1 MHKIKNILS
10 ILTMYLTISGLAINL
25 IAIPKCLTG
34 KAAISVTEKN
44 FFITTETEE
53 GE

>member
-1 MHKIKNILS
+1 MQNLAAIKNVLV
-10 ILTMYLTISGLAINL
+10 MYFVITGLAINL

-34 KAAISVTEKN
+34 KATISVTKKN
-44 FFITTETEE
+44 FFISTEE

>member
-1 MHKIKNILS
+1 MHNIKNILS

-34 KAAISVTEKN
+34 KAHISINKQN
-44 FFITTETEE
+44 FFISTEE
-53 GE
+53 GEE

>member
-1 MHKIKNILS
+1 MSNLKNILS

-34 KAAISVTEKN
+34 KAHISINKQN
-44 FFITTETEE
+44 FFISTEE
-53 GE
+53 GEE

>member
-1 MHKIKNILS
+1 MSSFKNILS

-34 KAAISVTEKN
+34 KAHISINKQN
-44 FFITTETEE
+44 FFISTEE
-53 GE
+53 GEE